1 MYNSTIIEKRGDRT
15 YQFDVFSRLREERI
29 VWIGTGINSEMA
41 AYVIAHLQYLRY
53 ENETD
58 SVDMYIQSPGG
69 EIEAGLAIYDIIKLM
84 PYKVNTFGLGM
95 VASMGAFMLAAGTG
109 TRYVLPSAKVMIHQP
124 SGGATGKASD
134 IKIATEEI
142 VKIRD
147 KMNAMIGGFTGKTPE
162 QVAADSRRDHWFTA
176 DEAVAYGLADE
187 IYTKTIGKK

>member
-41 AYVIAHLQYLRY
+41 AYVIAHLQYLAY
-53 ENETD
+53 ENETEP
-58 SVDMYIQSPGG
+58 VDMYIQSPGG
-69 EIEAGLAIYDIIKLM
+69 EIEAGLAIYGIIKLM
-84 PYKVNTFGLGM
+84 PYKVNTIGLGM

>member
-41 AYVIAHLQYLRY
+41 AYVIAHLQYLAY
-53 ENETD
+53 ENETEP
-58 SVDMYIQSPGG
+58 VDMYIQSPGG

-84 PYKVNTFGLGM
+84 PYKVNTIGLGM

-109 TRYVLPSAKVMIHQP
+109 TRYVRPSAKVMIHQP

>member
-29 VWIGTGINSEMA
+29 VWIGPGINSEMA
-41 AYVIAHLQYLRY
+41 AYVIAHLQYLAY
-53 ENETD
+53 ENETEP
-58 SVDMYIQSPGG
+58 VDMYIQSPGG

-84 PYKVNTFGLGM
+84 PYKVNTIGLGM

-187 IYTKTIGKK
+187 IFTKTIGKK

>member
-41 AYVIAHLQYLRY
+41 AYVIAHLQYLAY
-53 ENETD
+53 ENETEP
-58 SVDMYIQSPGG
+58 VDMYIQSPGG

-84 PYKVNTFGLGM
+84 PYKVNTIGLGM

-109 TRYVLPSAKVMIHQP
+109 TRYVLPSAKVMIHHP

>member
-41 AYVIAHLQYLRY
+41 AYVIAHLQYLAY
-53 ENETD
+53 ENETE

-84 PYKVNTFGLGM
+84 PYKVNTIGLGM

>member
-41 AYVIAHLQYLRY
+41 AYVIAHLQYLAY
-53 ENETD
+53 ENETEP
-58 SVDMYIQSPGG
+58 VDMYIQSPGG

-84 PYKVNTFGLGM
+84 PYKVNTIGLGM